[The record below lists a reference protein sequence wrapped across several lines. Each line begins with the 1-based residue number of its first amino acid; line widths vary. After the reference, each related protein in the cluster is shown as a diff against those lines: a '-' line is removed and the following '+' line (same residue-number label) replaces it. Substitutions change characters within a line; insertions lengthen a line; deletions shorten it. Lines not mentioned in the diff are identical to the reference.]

1 MDSRV
6 LKLGCTSEPCAV
18 AAAKSLQSCP
28 TLCDPIDGSPPGFP
42 VPGILQARTLEW
54 VAIFLSNAWK
64 WKVKVKLLSH
74 VWLFATPWTS
84 AYPGSSVHGI
94 FQARVLEWGAIV
106 FSQNH
111 VRCIK
116 KKKKNYRWCTRP
128 TADWINQQ
136 WLVGLWAWDLS
147 QPGWPTLMQF
157 WWHGKKEALFRPL
170 YMEQFLKGK
179 RNSQWGSVM
188 VNYGSTWL
196 DHGVFRYL
204 VKHSSVSRG
213 YFWMKLTP
221 EGWVK
226 QIALPSGGGPHP
238 NPLKAQTAW
247 QAAVRGVG
255 KRWVQLSMRTYTESK
270 AE

>member
-1 MDSRV
+1 MSDSSRPHGLQPTRLLRPWDFPGKSTGV
-6 LKLGCTSEPCAV
+6 GCHCLLPEPC
-18 AAAKSLQSCP
+18 
-28 TLCDPIDGSPPGFP
+28 
-42 VPGILQARTLEW
+42 E
-54 VAIFLSNAWK
+54 
-64 WKVKVKLLSH
+64 
-74 VWLFATPWTS
+74 
-84 AYPGSSVHGI
+84 VH
-94 FQARVLEWGAIV
+94 Q
-106 FSQNH
+106 
-111 VRCIK
+111 K
-116 KKKKNYRWCTRP
+116 KKITDGAR
-128 TADWINQQ
+128 ADWINQQ

-179 RNSQWGSVM
+179 RNSQWESVM

-204 VKHSSVSRG
+204 VKHSSVSGG

-247 QAAVRGVG
+247 QAAVRGVA
-255 KRWVQLSMRTYTESK
+255 KRWMQPSMRTYTESK

>member
-1 MDSRV
+1 MSFAFLCFFWWFHYLQWLPRAV
-6 LKLGCTSEPCAV
+6 LKCWSTFLNVGRLWSVFGE
-18 AAAKSLQSCP
+18 KYMRQN
-28 TLCDPIDGSPPGFP
+28 TL
-42 VPGILQARTLEW
+42 LRQE
-54 VAIFLSNAWK
+54 
-64 WKVKVKLLSH
+64 LL
-74 VWLFATPWTS
+74 
-84 AYPGSSVHGI
+84 
-94 FQARVLEWGAIV
+94 
-106 FSQNH
+106 
-111 VRCIK
+111 
-116 KKKKNYRWCTRP
+116 
-128 TADWINQQ
+128 
-136 WLVGLWAWDLS
+136 
-147 QPGWPTLMQF
+147 
-157 WWHGKKEALFRPL
+157 EALFRPL

-247 QAAVRGVG
+247 QAAVRGVA